1 MTTACLC
8 ATCSQVGGRSGWALP
23 TRLPTGSGSA
33 SRMPLES
40 SCPRETPTWSKALP
54 SNYQTAVMSPAWMFS
69 TSCTAWY
76 QPLLP
81 PIAHVLTDSVITQ
94 DRIRRALHPDY
105 YTDPDGH
112 HVNQLHM
119 DHCIDYLR
127 QTIMCHGDMTPVHVH
142 HWESVDRWSPDFE
155 STHTCRNF
163 DKLLHWSL
171 ERLRPESEEYW
182 RSGKGSPDW
191 QWD

>member
-1 MTTACLC
+1 VL
-8 ATCSQVGGRSGWALP
+8 VRNP
-23 TRLPTGSGSA
+23 
-33 SRMPLES
+33 
-40 SCPRETPTWSKALP
+40 LP
-54 SNYQTAVMSPAWMFS
+54 SGGPEWVGPPNQATDRLWERVSDAAGVILPARDANMVKGL
-69 TSCTAWY
+69 TK
-76 QPLLP
+76 QLP
-81 PIAHVLTDSVITQ
+81 DGRHVTGLDVFHQ
-94 DRIRRALHPDY
+94 LHCLDRIRQALHPDY

-112 HVNQLHM
+112 TVNQLHT

-163 DKLLHWSL
+163 DKLLRWSL

-182 RSGKGSPDW
+182 RSGRGSPDW